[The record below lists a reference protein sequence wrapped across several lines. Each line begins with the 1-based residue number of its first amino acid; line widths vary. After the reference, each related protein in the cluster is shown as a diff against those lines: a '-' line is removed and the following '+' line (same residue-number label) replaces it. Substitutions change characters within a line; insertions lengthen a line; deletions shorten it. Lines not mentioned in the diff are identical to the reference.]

1 MPGCFDALQ
10 QAAKEILLSN
20 PEVKTSPPR
29 VSDLVKILNERLG
42 EQNKELKFF
51 MTSNGFKPTTMFEYW
66 SRLLQ
71 QASHLHD
78 IHCEMNRYVGPT
90 RSDYGEH
97 PRTDPSKLMGKKG
110 EKDKYREIN
119 ECHNSQGLP
128 IPNIREKFQRLGTMH
143 ARYYAVLDLTSD
155 YHQCAMSPSSRI
167 FTAFVTHMGVFE
179 WLRVPMGLKGAPS
192 YFQRMMA
199 SIVLVGLLYVMCE
212 VYIDDVLVFGR
223 TEDEFI
229 TNLRSVFERLQKHRL
244 TVNPAKC
251 ELGVT
256 EIEYVGYVINE
267 EGMSFSQEKKDSVLN
282 FPKPLIQK
290 QLKSFVGL
298 TNYFH
303 SHIPDHSSLTRP
315 LNQMLKQYQKHK
327 KLVWTVEATK
337 AFEEIKNR
345 IHTCQALTFLD
356 ANAEV
361 HLKTDASD
369 YGIGAYLY
377 QKVRD
382 KEQPVY
388 FISKTLKLSHTRQKI

>member
-1 MPGCFDALQ
+1 VTVPKQ
-10 QAAKEILLSN
+10 QEIQKQVEKL
-20 PEVKTSPPR
+20 
-29 VSDLVKILNERLG
+29 
-42 EQNKELKFF
+42 KELNCIAPSVAPHYSQVH
-51 MTSNGFKPTTMFEYW
+51 MVPKPQPGSWRFA
-66 SRLLQ
+66 L
-71 QASHLHD
+71 D
-78 IHCEMNRYVGPT
+78 
-90 RSDYGEH
+90 
-97 PRTDPSKLMGKKG
+97 
-110 EKDKYREIN
+110 YREIN
-119 ECHNSQGLP
+119 ECHKSQGWP
-128 IPNIREKFQRLGTMH
+128 IPNIREMFQRLGTMH
-143 ARYYAVLDLTSD
+143 ARYYAVLDLTSG

-327 KLVWTVEATK
+327 KLVWTV
-337 AFEEIKNR
+337 
-345 IHTCQALTFLD
+345 
-356 ANAEV
+356 
-361 HLKTDASD
+361 
-369 YGIGAYLY
+369 
-377 QKVRD
+377 
-382 KEQPVY
+382 
-388 FISKTLKLSHTRQKI
+388 